1 VTNTLAAV
9 NRWLETASRRTTAW
23 AGSTTAF
30 VTAVVLVLGWLV
42 AGPLFDFSDT
52 WQLVANTFTTLV
64 TFLIGFL
71 ILRAQNKDSLVVN
84 TKLNELIA
92 ATVNA
97 SNRLIALEERSEEAV
112 RRLHDRQAARTTDN
126 TLPPAGTDG

>member
-1 VTNTLAAV
+1 
-9 NRWLETASRRTTAW
+9 
-23 AGSTTAF
+23 
-30 VTAVVLVLGWLV
+30 
-42 AGPLFDFSDT
+42 
-52 WQLVANTFTTLV
+52 
-64 TFLIGFL
+64 
-71 ILRAQNKDSLVVN
+71 VN